1 MHVDQYFQYFDYEL
15 FVKQTI
21 IQRYLDKM
29 EKFTV
34 FKPNII
40 FFFQIRTDQYI
51 QYLRQLR
58 LNNACTDEEQKIP

>member
-40 FFFQIRTDQYI
+40 FFFQIITD
-51 QYLRQLR
+51 
-58 LNNACTDEEQKIP
+58 

>member
-21 IQRYLDKM
+21 IQKYLDKM

-34 FKPNII
+34 FKPNIT
-40 FFFQIRTDQYI
+40 FFFSDKNWLIYPIFEAVKT
-51 QYLRQLR
+51 
-58 LNNACTDEEQKIP
+58 

>member
-21 IQRYLDKM
+21 IERYLDKM

-40 FFFQIRTDQYI
+40 FFSD
-51 QYLRQLR
+51 
-58 LNNACTDEEQKIP
+58 NNWLIYPIFEEAKT

>member
-40 FFFQIRTDQYI
+40 FFFSD
-51 QYLRQLR
+51 
-58 LNNACTDEEQKIP
+58 NNWLIYPIFEEVKT

>member
-21 IQRYLDKM
+21 IERYLDKM

-40 FFFQIRTDQYI
+40 FFSD
-51 QYLRQLR
+51 
-58 LNNACTDEEQKIP
+58 NNWLIYPIFEEVKT